1 MAFEIAH
8 PQLQFGSLSRVRR
21 ILAALLGL
29 ALLAGLVWSCV
40 TAYNARPLDA
50 PALRKPAVT
59 PGAGPRAT

>member
-29 ALLAGLVWSCV
+29 VLLAGLVWSCV
-40 TAYNARPLDA
+40 TAYNARPLDG
-50 PALRKPAVT
+50 PALKKPIVT
-59 PGAGPRAT
+59 PGVGPRAT